1 MFDFHDLLGPDRVL
15 AGIRVANKKQLL
27 GLLADAAAPACALP
41 AARIADLATERER
54 LGSTGFGGGV
64 AIPHAK
70 ADGLHRV
77 VGVFAQLANPVDFDA
92 LDRRPVDLAFLLLSP
107 TQAGAE
113 HLKALARVSR
123 MFRDEAFT
131 AKLRGV
137 TGADA
142 MYALLA
148 GDGRSKAA

>member
-41 AARIADLATERER
+41 AARIADLVAERER

-70 ADGLHRV
+70 ADGLQSM

-107 TQAGAE
+107 VEAGAE

-123 MFRDEAFT
+123 MFRDEAFI

-148 GDGRSKAA
+148 ADGRSKAA